1 MKMLNL
7 AERNS
12 RAYSKQKYSEK
23 FKTLE
28 RTYNKTDKEKDD
40 PILARYP
47 CVNTLT
53 LISLEE

>member
-28 RTYNKTDKEKDD
+28 RNNSKIEKEKED
-40 PILARYP
+40 PILH
-47 CVNTLT
+47 
-53 LISLEE
+53 S